1 MNTNPI
7 TLLATIATIMVLM
20 TVNGL
25 SLGDPKDVGEHY
37 IHNYSK
43 CVQWNPGAKGIPYC
57 GKSIPMQE
65 IRVNTVREGLIM
77 NDNSY
82 RVVN

>member
-25 SLGDPKDVGEHY
+25 SLGEPKDVGEHY

-43 CVQWNPGAKGIPYC
+43 CVQWLSGAKGVSSC

-65 IRVNTVREGLIM
+65 IRVNTVREGLIF
-77 NDNSY
+77 NAHSY